1 MLDVKKT
8 LIKICQSIY
17 GIKPYILN
25 SRTTFASS
33 QPIIFSNY
41 DSGLKTI
48 SANSVSSCDAT
59 VSDKPSGYTGY
70 IIRCRVQ
77 NGTGGVNE
85 SGCCPYNFY
94 FLDNTTLRASVS
106 NRFSSQAKVHVHFTV
121 LCTSLASH
129 AVPLSVRSQE
139 FSFSSTTK

>member
-1 MLDVKKT
+1 MLDVKKLLT
-8 LIKICQSIY
+8 KVLTSIY

-25 SRTTFASS
+25 SRTTFASAP
-33 QPIIFSNY
+33 PIIWSNY

-48 SANSVSSCDAT
+48 AANSFGSCDAT
-59 VSDKPSGYTGY
+59 VNDAPSGYTGY
-70 IIRCRVQ
+70 IVRCRVQ

-94 FLDNTTLRASVS
+94 FLNATTLRASVS

-121 LCTSLASH
+121 LWVNQNML
-129 AVPLSVRSQE
+129 
-139 FSFSSTTK
+139 